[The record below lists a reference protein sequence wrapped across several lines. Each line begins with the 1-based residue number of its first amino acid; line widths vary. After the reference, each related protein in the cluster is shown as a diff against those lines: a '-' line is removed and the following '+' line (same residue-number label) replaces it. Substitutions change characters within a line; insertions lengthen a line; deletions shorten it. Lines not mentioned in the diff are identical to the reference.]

1 MMYYFNQNMKGSLD
15 DIAKQIEAVDQEM
28 LDLKKTR
35 EELLAARGYEGRERR
50 KQKLPKWILPM
61 S

>member
-1 MMYYFNQNMKGSLD
+1 MKGSLD